1 MIALLALVVHVA
13 LMLGAAFLLAAVA
26 PWAGALLER
35 RAGPPLLQPWHDWRR
50 LLRKRPVRPDSA
62 SPLHATAPL
71 ACLAS
76 LVVAV
81 LLVPSFSLGM
91 ATGAAADLILI
102 AGLLT
107 AGRVLLALAMLE
119 SGSAP
124 GSVAAAVSL
133 RTGLMAEP
141 ALLVVGLVLALLT
154 GSTNLPLAL
163 AALRDLPAASTPVL
177 LVLAGLAGLV
187 FAAETEGIAGLD
199 AFSGWY
205 LAAGE
210 AAFALRR
217 VIWLSLLAALL
228 FPASLALPG
237 FDAGSW
243 LLAIFAWAA
252 KILGLGAACSL
263 GGSALSAVLPRPGMT
278 LLGGSLLLLVLGLLF
293 LLAGGEFA

>member
-1 MIALLALVVHVA
+1 
-13 LMLGAAFLLAAVA
+13 
-26 PWAGALLER
+26 
-35 RAGPPLLQPWHDWRR
+35 
-50 LLRKRPVRPDSA
+50 
-62 SPLHATAPL
+62 
-71 ACLAS
+71 
-76 LVVAV
+76 
-81 LLVPSFSLGM
+81 
-91 ATGAAADLILI
+91 
-102 AGLLT
+102 
-107 AGRVLLALAMLE
+107 
-119 SGSAP
+119 
-124 GSVAAAVSL
+124 
-133 RTGLMAEP
+133 MAEP